1 VRRLPLALSLGLL
14 LGASPFREE
23 HPLSRQARERIAAGA
38 PDRALESYARLEGE
52 TGPRPEIELGRG
64 AALLELSRDREAE
77 EAFGR
82 ARAAPEPL
90 GSRALLGL
98 SDARA
103 GAGDLDGA
111 VAAAREALVRDP
123 GYEDARVNLELLLRR
138 RSGEKGEATEGG
150 PPPGPARSPGAG
162 SGEERGGRP
171 PAGDPAPRA
180 GRGGEGAGGSGPAGA
195 LSRREAERLLDALR
209 AREAN
214 LPASAARPRGARRP
228 DAEKDW

>member
-1 VRRLPLALSLGLL
+1 VSRLPLALSLGLL

-23 HPLSRQARERIAAGA
+23 HPLSRQARERMAAGA

-64 AALLELSRDREAE
+64 AALLGLSRDREAE

-123 GYEDARVNLELLLRR
+123 GYDDARVNLELLLRR
-138 RSGEKGEATEGG
+138 RSGEKGEAKEGG
-150 PPPGPARSPGAG
+150 PPPGAAGSPGAG
-162 SGEERGGRP
+162 SREEQAGRR
-171 PAGDPAPRA
+171 PAGDPAPRPAEREDA
-180 GRGGEGAGGSGPAGA
+180 GVSGPAGA

-209 AREAN
+209 ARERN